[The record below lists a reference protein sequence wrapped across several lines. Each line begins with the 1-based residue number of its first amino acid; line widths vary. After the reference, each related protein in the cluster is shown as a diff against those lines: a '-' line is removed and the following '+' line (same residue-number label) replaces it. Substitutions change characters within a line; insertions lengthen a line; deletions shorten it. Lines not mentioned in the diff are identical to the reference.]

1 MSLESTRPQPLRLGA
16 FLNPTIFVLLATLLL
31 LVAGEVLRPGFAQPG
46 QLTNLLRIAAF
57 LGFIAAGQTLIILS
71 GNDGIDLSVGSIV
84 TAAAIVVYSFAQP
97 YGLPLAIVAAIGMGG
112 LVGLVNGLGVTFLCL
127 PPLIMTLGMSGV
139 VRGLVLVLTGGRPS
153 GSESLELTAF
163 VTQPWVAGIS
173 GTVFLWIAMGI
184 ALHLML
190 TRTVWG
196 KAIYA
201 IGTNVRAARLSGIQT
216 DLGRVAI
223 YSVAGALA
231 AVGGVILLGY
241 TGSVFLNLGEP
252 YTLQSIAAVVV
263 GGTLLAGG
271 TGNYWGTMAGALMLT
286 VLQSFLIVLGLP
298 EFGRQI
304 VYGLLL
310 AVVLCIYAQLHSGRS
325 R

>member
-1 MSLESTRPQPLRLGA
+1 MSSDTLRSE
-16 FLNPTIFVLLATLLL
+16 NPVLRSLSSPTAIVLLATLLL
-31 LVAGEVLRPGFAQPG
+31 LVAGELLRPGFAHPG
-46 QLTNLLRIAAF
+46 QLVSLARIAAF
-57 LGFIAAGQTLIILS
+57 LGFIAAGQTLIILA

-84 TAAAIVVYSFAQP
+84 TAAAIIVYTVAP
-97 YGLPLAIVAAIGMGG
+97 TYGLPAGMIAAVAMGAF
-112 LVGLVNGLGVTFLCL
+112 VGLINGVGVTVLGL

-153 GSESLELTAF
+153 GSESLSLTAF
-163 VTQPWVAGIS
+163 VTQPWIAGIS
-173 GTVFLWIAMGI
+173 GTVFLWIALGVVM
-184 ALHLML
+184 HLVM
-190 TRTVWG
+190 TRNAWG

-201 IGTNVRAARLSGIQT
+201 IGANVNAARLSGIPT
-216 DLGRVAI
+216 DAGRILI

-231 AVGGVILLGY
+231 SVGGVVLLGY

-271 TGNYWGTMAGALMLT
+271 VGSYWGTMAGALMLT

-310 AVVLCIYAQLHSGRS
+310 AIVLCIYAQFRRKRG
-325 R
+325 